1 MERKKEKKERDT
13 ETDTDT
19 DTDSQREGVQKH
31 QVPGAVRACTD
42 QLDYPGVF
50 R

>member
-31 QVPGAVRACTD
+31 QVPCAHVPTS
-42 QLDYPGVF
+42 
-50 R
+50 